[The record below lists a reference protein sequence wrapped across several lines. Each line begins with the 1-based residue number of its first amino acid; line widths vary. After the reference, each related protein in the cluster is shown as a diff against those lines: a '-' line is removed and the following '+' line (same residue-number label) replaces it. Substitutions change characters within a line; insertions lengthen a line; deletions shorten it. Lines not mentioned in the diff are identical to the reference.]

1 MNVHGVNGI
10 RQTEIR
16 AAEPPIIEP
25 SAFEFEIA
33 TEKLIRHKSPGI
45 DQIPEELIKAGVE
58 QLALRSKNL
67 LILFGK
73 GGIA

>member
-1 MNVHGVNGI
+1 M
-10 RQTEIR
+10 QTEIR